1 MIRAYFTSAT
11 IIIADWQLL
20 FVFDAA
26 ATTLD
31 RITLA
36 TLPFV
41 PSFLTNPSSFV
52 PNYNFSNSSI
62 RFIDQISRSKISL
75 STYSRTVQIVRS
87 KKLKMK
93 ENLLYFGE
101 IYCFKDKRGRK
112 KRKNRM
118 NLLIS
123 IYVHRIPYIVYRAQR
138 VASNWREIPK
148 FSPCPSYNNW
158 QLCHPILANN
168 AICGSEIKERVNYEI
183 PCVIPYFYSIYIYRQ
198 PLFLRRIC
206 NFLGWQIVERNVF
219 DPQKK
224 DLNSWF
230 YEADRNSFCKKR
242 DSETRQANK

>member
-1 MIRAYFTSAT
+1 MTRAYFTSAT

-31 RITLA
+31 RITLE

-41 PSFLTNPSSFV
+41 PSFLTTNPSSSFV

-62 RFIDQISRSKISL
+62 RFIDQISL

-183 PCVIPYFYSIYIYRQ
+183 PCVIPYFYSIYISTTLVPSSNLQ
-198 PLFLRRIC
+198 FLRLANCWKKRK
-206 NFLGWQIVERNVF
+206 NVF

-230 YEADRNSFCKKR
+230 YEADRNSFCKKP